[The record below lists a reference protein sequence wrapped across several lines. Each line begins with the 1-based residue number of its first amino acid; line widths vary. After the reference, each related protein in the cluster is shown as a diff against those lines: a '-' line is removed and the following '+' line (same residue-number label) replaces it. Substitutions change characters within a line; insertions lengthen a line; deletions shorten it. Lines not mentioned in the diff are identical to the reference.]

1 MKNNLKLKVMQNFGG
16 WRGGGGQIRCIMGDV
31 QVPNLAILTEQGWS
45 RKDLFYGQIIV
56 VLIHNGCLNVI

>member
-16 WRGGGGQIRCIMGDV
+16 WRGGGANTVHYGSC
-31 QVPNLAILTEQGWS
+31 PSAESSLTEQGWS

>member
-1 MKNNLKLKVMQNFGG
+1 MEG
-16 WRGGGGQIRCIMGDV
+16 GGGGQIRCIMGDV